1 MNEDQLKPLYL
12 AGPISGLTYDEA
24 NQERGT
30 WEAKQEFALC
40 GWVGLNPLEGYEQLR
55 EVGKLDVWFEDDV
68 PGSSPE
74 LAVHADLRMIDASA
88 AVFANYSAGARAS
101 IGTAAEIGYAY
112 ARGKPIVTLLP
123 DGGPNCH
130 PFVTELSWA
139 VHKTWNDAM
148 IALAEL
154 RHQLEALPYA

>member
-24 NQERGT
+24 NEERGT
-30 WEAKQEFALC
+30 WEAKQEFRMC
-40 GWVGLNPLEGYEQLR
+40 GWTGLNPLEGYEKLR

-68 PGSSPE
+68 PDSSPE
-74 LAVHADLRMIDASA
+74 QAVHADLRMIDAAA
-88 AVFANYSAGARAS
+88 AVFANYSKGDRAS
-101 IGTAAEIGYAY
+101 IGTAAEIGYAF
-112 ARGKPIVTLLP
+112 AKGKPIVTLMA
-123 DGGPNCH
+123 DYNPNHH
-130 PFVTELSWA
+130 PFVTELSWKC
-139 VHKTWNDAM
+139 VGTWNDAM